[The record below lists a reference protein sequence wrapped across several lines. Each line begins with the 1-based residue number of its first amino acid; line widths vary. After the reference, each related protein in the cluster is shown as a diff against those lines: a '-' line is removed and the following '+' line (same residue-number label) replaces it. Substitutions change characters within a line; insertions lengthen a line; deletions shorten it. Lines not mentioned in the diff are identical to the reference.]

1 MDGSLSPIPESLQPD
16 REWTIGR
23 VLLECVPAGTS
34 SAAFDPLS
42 TMALSETDIQRQQE
56 IKQAEE
62 LLFSGRQELGF
73 AKGLFLGDFVADW
86 AMPYPRL
93 SDQQQAAV
101 DNAVLELRQFLD
113 QHLDSDAIDRDADI
127 PREVIDGLG
136 RVGVLGM
143 TAPKEVGGRGF
154 SQMQYCKVLEEI
166 GARDASTAVFTNAH
180 HSIGIRALLLFGT
193 KEQQEKW
200 LPRLMNGEQLAAFA
214 LTEREA
220 GSDAAN
226 VQMKATPAED
236 GAAYILSGEKRY
248 ITNASIAHVLT
259 VMARTP
265 IPGKDKD
272 AITAF
277 LVTPDMPGFEMLEPR
292 MAKLGIRGT
301 ATGRFRLN
309 NVRVPKENILG
320 PLGKGLRVA
329 LTVLDFGRTTF
340 GACCTGGAKTCLRLA
355 IEHANSRKQFNKTLG
370 NFDLVKK
377 KIARMAADVYAM
389 EAMTQV
395 TASLIDRGLEDYMV
409 ETAMLKVFTTERL
422 WDAVN
427 DCFQIHGGSA
437 YFDDSPL
444 GRMLRDARINQIGE
458 GSNEVLTSFIALVG
472 MRGPGME
479 FKEIYDTMLK
489 PSRGLSKAWDAGL
502 KRLSAAVKVP
512 EVPVKNDQLRS
523 YASQLGRL
531 VWRFNL
537 AVDKALIAYREP
549 VMEMQLI
556 QERIAVAAME
566 LFATTCVL
574 SRWDSELSATSR
586 NGKEGIDHASADLF
600 VRRSLRHIRDSLRS
614 LGDNDDR
621 ALLKTADA
629 VLATRQADA
638 H

>member
-1 MDGSLSPIPESLQPD
+1 
-16 REWTIGR
+16 
-23 VLLECVPAGTS
+23 
-34 SAAFDPLS
+34 
-42 TMALSETDIQRQQE
+42 MALSETDIQRQKE
-56 IKQAEE
+56 IQQAEE
-62 LLFSGRQELGF
+62 LLFSGRQELGL

-93 SDQQQAAV
+93 SDAQQADV
-101 DNAVLELRQFLD
+101 DRAIEELRGFLD
-113 QHLDSDAIDRDADI
+113 EHLDPEEIDRQADI
-127 PREVIDGLG
+127 PRHVIDGLG

-166 GARDASTAVFTNAH
+166 GARCASTAVFTNAH

-193 KEQQEKW
+193 KEQKEKW

-226 VQMKATPAED
+226 VQMQAQPSED
-236 GAAYILSGEKRY
+236 GSHFILNGEKRY
-248 ITNASIAHVLT
+248 ITNASIAQVLT

-265 IPGKDKD
+265 VPGKEGKT

-277 LVTPDMPGFEMLEPR
+277 LVTPDMPGFEMVEAR
-292 MAKLGIRGT
+292 MPKLGIRGT

-309 NVRVPKENILG
+309 NVRVPRENILG

-340 GACCTGGAKTCLRLA
+340 GACCTGAAKTCLRLSV
-355 IEHANSRKQFNKTLG
+355 EHANKRQQFNKTLG

-377 KIARMAADVYAM
+377 KIARTAADVYAM

-395 TASLIDRGLEDYMV
+395 TASLIDRGLEDYML

-458 GSNEVLTSFIALVG
+458 GSNEVLISFIALVG

-489 PSRGLSKAWDAGL
+489 PWRQDRAKAWGAGL

-512 EVPVKNDQLRS
+512 EVPVRNDRLKS
-523 YASQLGRL
+523 YAGQLARL
-531 VWRFNL
+531 VWRFNF

-549 VMEMQLI
+549 VMEMQLV
-556 QERIAVAAME
+556 QERLANAATE
-566 LFATTCVL
+566 LFAATCVL
-574 SRWDSELSATSR
+574 SRWDSELSIRGSNGRDAT
-586 NGKEGIDHASADLF
+586 DHFAADLF
-600 VRRSLRHIRDSLRS
+600 VRRALRKTRHFLRG
-614 LGDNDDR
+614 LGDNDDA
-621 ALLKTADA
+621 ALLATADA
-629 VLATRQADA
+629 VLGKTNATSRNGA
-638 H
+638 

>member
-1 MDGSLSPIPESLQPD
+1 
-16 REWTIGR
+16 
-23 VLLECVPAGTS
+23 
-34 SAAFDPLS
+34 
-42 TMALSETDIQRQQE
+42 MALSETDIQRQKE

-93 SDQQQAAV
+93 SDKQQAEVDRAV
-101 DNAVLELRQFLD
+101 AELRTFLD
-113 QHLDSDAIDRDADI
+113 EHLDPEEIDREADI
-127 PREVIDGLG
+127 PRHVIDGLG

-166 GARDASTAVFTNAH
+166 GARCASTAVFTNAH

-200 LPRLMNGEQLAAFA
+200 LPKLMNGEQLAAFA
-214 LTEREA
+214 LTEAEA

-226 VQMKATPAED
+226 VQMQAQPSED
-236 GAAYILSGEKRY
+236 GSHFILNGEKRY
-248 ITNASIAHVLT
+248 ITNASIAQVLT

-265 IPGKDKD
+265 VPGKDGKS

-277 LVTPDMPGFEMLEPR
+277 LVTPDMEGFEMIEPR
-292 MAKLGIRGT
+292 MPKLGIRGT
-301 ATGRFRLN
+301 VTGRFRLN

-355 IEHANSRKQFNKTLG
+355 VEHANTRKQFNKTLG

-489 PSRGLSKAWDAGL
+489 PWRQDGAKAWGAGL
-502 KRLSAAVKVP
+502 KRLTAAVKVP
-512 EVPVKNDQLRS
+512 EVPVRNDRLKS
-523 YASQLGRL
+523 YAGQLARL
-531 VWRFNL
+531 VWRFNF

-549 VMEMQLI
+549 VMEMQLV
-556 QERIAVAAME
+556 QERLANAAME
-566 LFATTCVL
+566 LFAATCVL
-574 SRWDSELSATSR
+574 SRWDSELSTIGGNGRDAT
-586 NGKEGIDHASADLF
+586 DHFAADLF
-600 VRRSLRHIRDSLRS
+600 VRRAFRKTRHFLRGLA
-614 LGDNDDR
+614 DNDDA
-621 ALLKTADA
+621 ALLATADA
-629 VLATRQADA
+629 VLGKSSAVSLKGA
-638 H
+638 

>member
-1 MDGSLSPIPESLQPD
+1 
-16 REWTIGR
+16 
-23 VLLECVPAGTS
+23 
-34 SAAFDPLS
+34 
-42 TMALSETDIQRQQE
+42 MALSETELQRQKE
-56 IKQAEE
+56 IQQAEE

-86 AMPYPRL
+86 AMPYPRFT
-93 SDQQQAAV
+93 DTQQADVDRAV
-101 DNAVLELRQFLD
+101 SELRAFLD
-113 QHLDSDAIDRDADI
+113 EHLDPEEIDRQADI
-127 PREVIDGLG
+127 PRHVIDGLG

-154 SQMQYCKVLEEI
+154 TQMQYCKVLEEI
-166 GARDASTAVFTNAH
+166 GARCASTAVFTNAH

-193 KEQQEKW
+193 DEQKEKW
-200 LPRLMNGEQLAAFA
+200 LPRLMNGDQLAAFA
-214 LTEREA
+214 LTEPEA

-226 VQMKATPAED
+226 VQMTAQPSED
-236 GAAYILSGEKRY
+236 GSHYVLNGEKRY
-248 ITNASIAHVLT
+248 ITNAAIAQVLT

-265 IPGKDKD
+265 DPKKPGKT

-277 LVTPDMPGFEMLEPR
+277 LVTPDMEGFEMLEPR
-292 MAKLGIRGT
+292 MPKLGIRGT

-309 NVRVPKENILG
+309 DVRVPKENILG

-340 GACCTGGAKTCLRLA
+340 GACCTGGAKTCLALA
-355 IEHANSRKQFNKTLG
+355 VQHANTRQQFNKTLG

-444 GRMLRDARINQIGE
+444 GRILRDARINQIGE

-489 PSRGLSKAWDAGL
+489 PSRGLGKAWGAGL

-512 EVPVKNDQLRS
+512 NVPVRNARLKN
-523 YASQLGRL
+523 YASQLARL
-531 VWRFNL
+531 VWRFNF

-549 VMEMQLI
+549 VMEMQLV
-556 QERIAVAAME
+556 QERIANAAME

-574 SRWDSELSATSR
+574 SRWDSELSAVGG
-586 NGKEGIDHASADLF
+586 NGSEATDHVAADLF
-600 VRRSLRHIRDSLRS
+600 VRRSFRHIREDLRG

-621 ALLKTADA
+621 ALLATANA
-629 VLATRQADA
+629 VLGKGESAGRNGA
-638 H
+638 